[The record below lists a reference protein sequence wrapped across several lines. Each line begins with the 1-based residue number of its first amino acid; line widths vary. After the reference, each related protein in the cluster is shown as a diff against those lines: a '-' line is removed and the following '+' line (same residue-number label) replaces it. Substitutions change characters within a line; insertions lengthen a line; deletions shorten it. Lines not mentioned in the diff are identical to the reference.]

1 MPSKADFLKKSWMC
15 FRVVVT
21 EILSEEMPRMGN
33 SAVAK
38 YKQIYGN
45 GEEEDSRK
53 LVKVDGKYLM
63 DIGK

>member
-1 MPSKADFLKKSWMC
+1 MR

-53 LVKVDGKYLM
+53 RVKVDGKYLM
-63 DIGK
+63 GIGK